1 MKLNSI
7 QCRDYSAGERFFAVL
22 QNCTENDI
30 RAIDPTAL
38 IISADDGTA
47 AETYSSYGRLYS
59 IKHLLSDGS
68 YEVEFEHV
76 SKTEVLAGSICEK
89 AEIAKKL
96 SVLLFRLLAQ
106 NGTVEDSVIVAHA
119 EVFPDWTETYSGKS
133 GSIVRH
139 DGVLYRC
146 GRDVDGDTA
155 APSNKSKVWSKIGE
169 VVEKIAAWVQP
180 TGAHDAYAL
189 GAEVTHNGKTWGST
203 VDSNVWEPGVYGLE
217 EKEN

>member
-76 SKTEVLAGSICEK
+76 SKTEVLAGSIGEK

-106 NGTVEDSVIVAHA
+106 NGTVEDSVIVEHA

-146 GRDVDGDTA
+146 GWNDTIKPYTQGDIMKLRKGVVDGTE
-155 APSNKSKVWSKIGE
+155 IYRRIQGRC
-169 VVEKIAAWVQP
+169 
-180 TGAHDAYAL
+180 
-189 GAEVTHNGKTWGST
+189 AEAGRRNGGQCS
-203 VDSNVWEPGVYGLE
+203 L
-217 EKEN
+217 

>member
-59 IKHLLSDGS
+59 IKHLLGDDT
-68 YEVEFEHV
+68 YEVEFERV
-76 SKTEVLAGSICEK
+76 SKTEVLASSIGEK
-89 AEIAKKL
+89 ADTAERLA
-96 SVLLFRLLAQ
+96 VLLFRLLAQ
-106 NGTVEDSVIVAHA
+106 NGTVEDSVIVEHA

-155 APSNKSKVWSKIGE
+155 APSNKSKVWSKVGE
-169 VVEKIAAWVQP
+169 VTQKIAEWVQP

-189 GAEVTHNGKTWGST
+189 DTEVAHNEKTWVSA
-203 VDSNVWEPGVYGLE
+203 VDSNVWEPGVYGWK

>member
-7 QCRDYSAGERFFAVL
+7 QCSNYSAGERFFAVL

-68 YEVEFEHV
+68 YEVEFERV
-76 SKTEVLAGSICEK
+76 SKTEVLAGSIGEK
-89 AEIAKKL
+89 AEAAERL

-106 NGTVEDSVIVAHA
+106 NGTVEDPVIVEYA
-119 EVFPDWTETYSGKS
+119 EVFPDWTEDYSGKS

-146 GRDVDGDTA
+146 NRDVDGDAT
-155 APSNKSKVWSKIGE
+155 APSDKSKVWSKVGE
-169 VVEKIAAWVQP
+169 IVEKIAAWVQP

-189 GAEVTHNGKTWGST
+189 GAEVTHNGKIWVSAT
-203 VDSNVWEPGVYGLE
+203 DSNVWEPGVYGWN
-217 EKEN
+217 EKE

>member
-1 MKLNSI
+1 MI
-7 QCRDYSAGERFFAVL
+7 
-22 QNCTENDI
+22 
-30 RAIDPTAL
+30 
-38 IISADDGTA
+38 
-47 AETYSSYGRLYS
+47 
-59 IKHLLSDGS
+59 
-68 YEVEFEHV
+68 VE
-76 SKTEVLAGSICEK
+76 
-89 AEIAKKL
+89 
-96 SVLLFRLLAQ
+96 
-106 NGTVEDSVIVAHA
+106 HA
-119 EVFPDWTETYSGKS
+119 EVFPDWTESYSGKS

-189 GAEVTHNGKTWGST
+189 DTEVAHNEKTWVSA
-203 VDSNVWEPGVYGLE
+203 VDSNVWEPGVYGWE

>member
-1 MKLNSI
+1 MKLNTI
-7 QCRDYSAGERFFAVL
+7 QCSNYIAGEHFFAVP

-30 RAIDPTAL
+30 RDIDPTAL
-38 IISADDGTA
+38 IISADDGTV

-68 YEVEFEHV
+68 YEVEFERV
-76 SKTEVLAGSICEK
+76 SKTEVLAGSIGEK
-89 AEIAKKL
+89 AETAEKL

-106 NGTVEDSVIVAHA
+106 NGTVEDPVIVEYA
-119 EVFPDWTETYSGKS
+119 EVFPDWTENYSGKS

-146 GRDVDGDTA
+146 SCDVDGDTD
-155 APSNKSKVWSKIGE
+155 APSNKSKVWSKVGE
-169 VVEKIAAWVQP
+169 AVEKIAAWVQP

-189 GAEVTHNGKTWGST
+189 GAEVTHNGKTWVST
-203 VDSNVWEPGVYGLE
+203 ADNTVWEPGVYGWN
-217 EKEN
+217 EKE